1 MRKPYLLIS
10 GATGGLGSAFAVEC
24 AQRGYDLVLTDVP
37 KEAAQFT
44 AALAS
49 AFSVD
54 VHYFSCDLTSPQER
68 MTLYKTL
75 DEEGFSFWGLINVA
89 GIDYEGAFLSRRRD
103 EICQILRLNIEA
115 AVELTHTIL
124 ARRVPNK
131 RFMLINVCSLAAFFP
146 MPYKA
151 LYAASK
157 RFLLDFTLSL
167 AEEISSFGSATAL
180 CPAGLP
186 TNPDV
191 MRAIFAQGFWGK
203 MTAMDTNQVARL
215 TINAALKGKK
225 VVIPGFLNLWL
236 QKIGSLLPRTI
247 IARLLGKRWKQSCEN
262 TVFLRYPLMTD
273 MVESTCKTT

>member
-1 MRKPYLLIS
+1 MKKPYLLIS

-44 AALAS
+44 SSLAS

-54 VHYFSCDLTSPQER
+54 VQYLSCDLTSPQER
-68 MTLYKTL
+68 ITLYKNL
-75 DEEGFSFWGLINVA
+75 DEAGFSFWGLINVA
-89 GIDYEGAFLSRRRD
+89 GIDYEGAFLSRRKD
-103 EICQILRLNIEA
+103 EILQILRLNIEA
-115 AVELTHTIL
+115 TVDLTHTIL
-124 ARRVPNK
+124 AKRASNK

-157 RFLLDFTLSL
+157 RFLLDFTLSI

-203 MTAMDTNQVARL
+203 MTSMDPNQVARL

-236 QKIGSLLPRTI
+236 QKLGSLLPRTM
-247 IARLLGKRWKQSCEN
+247 AVRMLGKRWKQSCEN
-262 TVFLRYPLMTD
+262 TVFLRYPLMAD
-273 MVESTCKTT
+273 MVESSYKTT